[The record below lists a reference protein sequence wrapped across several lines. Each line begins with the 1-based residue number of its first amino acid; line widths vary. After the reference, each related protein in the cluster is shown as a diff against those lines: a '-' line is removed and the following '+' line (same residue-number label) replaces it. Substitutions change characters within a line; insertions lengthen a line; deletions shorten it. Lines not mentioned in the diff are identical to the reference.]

1 MVHLPHLLLAVL
13 AHGLCDASES
23 AFEPRWWV
31 VVASMALPEALA
43 RACRGAHAAGRFALG
58 GRLHALL
65 RWSGPF
71 AHACA
76 LFFGGWTA
84 LLSQAAGR
92 PLSVFDWPTA
102 WHAAMFLPWL
112 CAELLAVDARARLFV
127 ATRERASWRRH
138 QWRSLAATM
147 APLAA
152 YGAMAGVVGLS
163 EGLRVRVEEIGLY
176 EAAFVGALLVATVAW
191 MPRLVAWA
199 WDTRALPRGER
210 LERLELFLERHGAR
224 GTRLVEWRTGYQ
236 TANAAVV
243 GLSARSRTV
252 YLSDAL
258 LAQMDDAEL
267 EAVLAHEVAHMRL
280 RHVPLFLLASAAWI
294 LCVDLVARELAPAAP
309 WSGFA
314 CLGLGFAAWF
324 AGFTW
329 LSRRAELQADLA
341 AIAMVGDRAALVR
354 ALEKVG
360 GRLRDVA
367 GWRHFSVS
375 DRIAFLER
383 AARDPGIRRGLDRNL
398 LLVAAGAALLA
409 LCGAALHGARLV
421 REASAQHL
429 WADLRLGRWSAA
441 DARLAHDGVADE
453 GLRRLVER
461 ARALPPGERDAD
473 ALARR
478 AAQAWREGRGA
489 EGVEWLSL
497 AALRD
502 ASRWMAA
509 ADAAVRGDEQ
519 SARAELAA
527 RLDEEDAL
535 PARRGGRFVK

>member
-1 MVHLPHLLLAVL
+1 
-13 AHGLCDASES
+13 
-23 AFEPRWWV
+23 
-31 VVASMALPEALA
+31 
-43 RACRGAHAAGRFALG
+43 
-58 GRLHALL
+58 
-65 RWSGPF
+65 
-71 AHACA
+71 
-76 LFFGGWTA
+76 
-84 LLSQAAGR
+84 
-92 PLSVFDWPTA
+92 
-102 WHAAMFLPWL
+102 
-112 CAELLAVDARARLFV
+112 
-127 ATRERASWRRH
+127 
-138 QWRSLAATM
+138 
-147 APLAA
+147 
-152 YGAMAGVVGLS
+152 
-163 EGLRVRVEEIGLY
+163 
-176 EAAFVGALLVATVAW
+176 
-191 MPRLVAWA
+191 
-199 WDTRALPRGER
+199 
-210 LERLELFLERHGAR
+210 
-224 GTRLVEWRTGYQ
+224 
-236 TANAAVV
+236 
-243 GLSARSRTV
+243 V

-294 LCVDLVARELAPAAP
+294 LCVDLVARELVPAAP
-309 WSGFA
+309 WLGFA

-383 AARDPGIRRGLDRNL
+383 AARDPGIRRGLDRTL
-398 LLVAAGAALLA
+398 RLVAAGAALLA
-409 LCGAALHGARLV
+409 LCGGALHGARLV
-421 REASAQHL
+421 REAPGQHL

-441 DARLAHDGVADE
+441 DARLAHDGVPDE

-502 ASRWMAA
+502 ASRWTAA

-527 RLDEEDAL
+527 RLDDEGAI
-535 PARRGGRFVK
+535 PARRGGRLVK